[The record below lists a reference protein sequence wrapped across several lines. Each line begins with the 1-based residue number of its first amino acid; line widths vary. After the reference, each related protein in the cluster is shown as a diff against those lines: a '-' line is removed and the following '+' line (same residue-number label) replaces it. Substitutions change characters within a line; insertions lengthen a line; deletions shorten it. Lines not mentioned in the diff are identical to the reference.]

1 MPGVSLQRADYLHA
15 HYYMVALTDSDDD
28 VPTENLDRLSE
39 RARDMGDETVQVL
52 KQALEH
58 YRDIQSHVGAGIMRY
73 D

>member
-1 MPGVSLQRADYLHA
+1 MP
-15 HYYMVALTDSDDD
+15 YMVALTDSDDD
-28 VPTENLDRLSE
+28 FPTENLDRFE
-39 RARDMGDETVQVL
+39 GARDMGDETVQVL